1 MMNTDINTHHNGFTL
16 VELIV
21 FIVLLAIV
29 AGAFSLSFTQLNRDS
44 IDPIEQ
50 HRALQC
56 AKSKLETINLLRFS
70 STSPVGGLPACG
82 SGQDGAV
89 ACGAIVAS
97 TVKDDIGDFDGESDN
112 SLAACSVSVTIS
124 EGSSGVAVTGLA
136 GSGAQLRRIEVRATV
151 GSSQVVLSSY
161 KGNY

>member
-1 MMNTDINTHHNGFTL
+1 MKTPVQRGFTL

-29 AGAFSLSFTQLNRDS
+29 AGAFSLSFTQFNRDS

-56 AKSKLETINLLRFS
+56 AKAKLETIALLRFS
-70 STSPVGGLPACG
+70 SSTPVGGLPACG
-82 SGQDGAV
+82 SGQDDAQP
-89 ACGAIVAS
+89 CGAIVGS
-97 TVKDDIGDFDGESDN
+97 SVKDDIGDFDGETDTSFQ
-112 SLAACSVSVTIS
+112 ACSISVSVT
-124 EGSSGVAVTGLA
+124 EGSGGLSVSGLA
-136 GSGAQLRRIEVRATV
+136 SPGAQLRRIEVRATV
-151 GSSQVVLSSY
+151 GNSEVVLSSY

>member
-1 MMNTDINTHHNGFTL
+1 MSSKRQNGFTL

-21 FIVLLAIV
+21 FIVLLGIV
-29 AGAFSLSFTQLNRDS
+29 AGAFSLAFSQVSRDS

-56 AKSKLETINLLRFS
+56 AKSKLESITLLRFS

-82 SGQDGAV
+82 SGQDGAQV
-89 ACGAIVAS
+89 CGAISAS
-97 TVKDDIGDFDGESDN
+97 SVKDDIGDYHGDTDN
-112 SLAACSVSVTIS
+112 SFEACSISVSVS
-124 EGSSGVAVTGLA
+124 EGAAGVSVTGLA
-136 GSGAQLRRIEVRATV
+136 ASGAQLRRVEVRAVV
-151 GSSQVVLSSY
+151 GSSEVVLSSY

>member
-1 MMNTDINTHHNGFTL
+1 MKSLRQTGFTL

-29 AGAFSLSFTQLNRDS
+29 AGAFSLAFNQASSDS
-44 IDPIEQ
+44 VDPIEQ

-56 AKSKLETINLLRFS
+56 AKAKLESITLLRFS

-82 SGQDGAV
+82 SGQDGAQ
-89 ACGAIVAS
+89 ACGAISAS
-97 TVKDDIGDFDGESDN
+97 SAKDDIGDYHGENDN
-112 SLAACSVSVTIS
+112 SLNACSITVSVS
-124 EGSSGVAVTGLA
+124 EGSAGIAVTGLA
-136 GSGAQLRRIEVRATV
+136 SSGAQLRRVEVRAVV
-151 GSSQVVLSSY
+151 GRSEVTLSSY